1 MRLLKKDF
9 CMRCNMSKIINAM
22 LETAKDLRMDTITIK
37 EIEILNLVEIKTI
50 EPSEIKKT
58 RLREKVSQAVMAKI
72 LNVTPSTYQKWER
85 GELYPRGGNLK
96 LLWLVHNHG
105 IHYIL

>member
-1 MRLLKKDF
+1 
-9 CMRCNMSKIINAM
+9 MSKIINVM
-22 LETAKDLRMDTITIK
+22 LETAEDLKLDPITLK
-37 EIEILNLVEIKTI
+37 EIEILNLTEIKVF

-85 GELYPRGGNLK
+85 GEIHPKGANLK
-96 LLWLVHNHG
+96 LLWLVYHHG
-105 IHYIL
+105 IKYILT